1 MADMDYLFAVARIRV
16 LEKKLLSGADIEQM
30 IAMPDTDRVTAFLEE
45 KGWGSSDAGQKGEGI
60 LAAEEEKLRGLAKE
74 LRVDESIFELL
85 SYTDLY
91 QNLKAAIKTVLT
103 NDAHPNVFVSHPQYG
118 EARMLSIVREK
129 KFEELP
135 EHMREAAA
143 EAYEAL
149 LTIRDGQLCDVI
161 LDRAALTAIGE
172 AGKRSRE
179 KILRDYARLF
189 VAVHDIRIAVRSAA
203 AHKERTFLAR
213 AIAPSEALD
222 AKRLIETAAIGTDAV
237 IDYLSGTE
245 YRGAAEALQKSATAF
260 DLWCD
265 DHLME
270 MIKPQKYNSVSSGP
284 VVAYRLARENEIRM
298 ARIILTAKANGL
310 PEEAIRER
318 AREMYV

>member
-1 MADMDYLFAVARIRV
+1 MADMDYLFAIGRIRV
-16 LEKKLLSGADIEQM
+16 MEKKLLTSADIEQM
-30 IAMPDTDRVTAFLEE
+30 IAMPDTDRVLAFLEE
-45 KGWGSSDAGQKGEGI
+45 KGWGGTDTAGADGV

-74 LRVDESIFELL
+74 LRIDESIFELL

-103 NDAHPNVFVSHPQYG
+103 NDSHPNVFVSHPEYG
-118 EARMLSIVREK
+118 AERMLSIVREK

-161 LDRAALTAIGE
+161 LDKAALTAIGE
-172 AGKRSRE
+172 AGKKSKE

-203 AHKERTFLAR
+203 ARKSREFLAR

-222 AKRLIETAAIGTDAV
+222 AKRLVETAAIGTDAV
-237 IDYLSGTE
+237 LEYLSGTE

-270 MIKPQKYNSVSSGP
+270 MIKPQKYNSISSGP

>member
-1 MADMDYLFAVARIRV
+1 MSENNGLKDSASSPQKPPVKLNIKNILIVAVIVVVIALIFVFGINRWRIDFRLAGEESGLV
-16 LEKKLLSGADIEQM
+16 L
-30 IAMPDTDRVTAFLEE
+30 
-45 KGWGSSDAGQKGEGI
+45 
-60 LAAEEEKLRGLAKE
+60 
-74 LRVDESIFELL
+74 
-85 SYTDLY
+85 
-91 QNLKAAIKTVLT
+91 
-103 NDAHPNVFVSHPQYG
+103 
-118 EARMLSIVREK
+118 
-129 KFEELP
+129 
-135 EHMREAAA
+135 REAAA

-172 AGKRSRE
+172 AGKRSKE

-203 AHKERTFLAR
+203 AHKERAFLAR

-222 AKRLIETAAIGTDAV
+222 EKRLIETAAIGTDAV